1 MISWPI
7 QEKNPHN
14 LYLII
19 GEFYTE
25 YDISILSEFYR
36 DLDYL
41 YPFRFSVSENVCY
54 NAKDIS
60 CLQEKY
66 NMTVKPQLIG
76 KTESKILTLRT
87 PILYDISC
95 MVPLFPDKNHRYVYK
110 QKTDLVCVVL
120 PYTDPIHRGKLLE
133 KVIDYG
139 PGFFLLVGGIE
150 KSNKDSIA
158 TLASRFLL
166 SRNIPKERILKIGE
180 GKVPDCILESIEVFN
195 MTTAEDYD
203 VVIAC
208 RYNNIKNVATS
219 IRLWRKAG
227 IIDKNIRY
235 ICPY

>member
-1 MISWPI
+1 MCRWALISWPI

-87 PILYDISC
+87 PILYDIS
-95 MVPLFPDKNHRYVYK
+95 
-110 QKTDLVCVVL
+110 
-120 PYTDPIHRGKLLE
+120 
-133 KVIDYG
+133 
-139 PGFFLLVGGIE
+139 
-150 KSNKDSIA
+150 
-158 TLASRFLL
+158 
-166 SRNIPKERILKIGE
+166 
-180 GKVPDCILESIEVFN
+180 
-195 MTTAEDYD
+195 
-203 VVIAC
+203 
-208 RYNNIKNVATS
+208 
-219 IRLWRKAG
+219 
-227 IIDKNIRY
+227 
-235 ICPY
+235 